1 MPMRAFE
8 LEDLVNRPGVY
19 FNPQTEVMVIVDDSS
34 SLDQQTFDD
43 DDLEDGQW
51 VLIGDEAPVDEHRRD
66 ELVDAFQVR
75 YHPGEGSSAGQ
86 EDLVEDEDVLEPDED
101 PDEL

>member
-1 MPMRAFE
+1 MRAFE

-19 FNPQTEVMVIVDDSS
+19 FNPQTEVMILVDDSP
-34 SLDQQTFDD
+34 SLDQQTFDE
-43 DDLEDGQW
+43 DDLEDNQW
-51 VLIGDEAPVDEHRRD
+51 VLIADEVPVDEHRRD
-66 ELVDAFQVR
+66 ELIEAFQVS

-86 EDLVEDEDVLEPDED
+86 EDVVEDEDPLEPDED